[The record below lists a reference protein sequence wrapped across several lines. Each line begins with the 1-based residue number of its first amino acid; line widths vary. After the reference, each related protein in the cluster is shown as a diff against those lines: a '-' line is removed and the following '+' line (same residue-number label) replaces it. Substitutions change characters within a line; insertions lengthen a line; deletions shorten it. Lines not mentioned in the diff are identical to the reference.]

1 MIEYESGDGVAVISW
16 NMTERT
22 MNVINDASFT
32 AFAEAVERALDDEA
46 VAGIIVTSAKPDFLA
61 GADLA
66 SMLQAD
72 DPAEMFA
79 RVRAIQL
86 LLRKL
91 ETGGKPTVAALPG
104 TAVGGGLE
112 IALACHRRIAA
123 ANPKAKFGQPEVTV
137 GLLPGAGG
145 TQRLPR
151 LIGARSAMPLLV
163 QGRNLDAEAA
173 LKAGILDEVV
183 PAEQLMDAARAW
195 LASSPEA
202 SNPWDRN
209 GYRIPGGA
217 VWGPGAM
224 ETFVAGSAMAH
235 EKSRGNFPAVQA
247 IMSCV
252 YEGLLVDIDTGLKA
266 EARWFTKLACGPV
279 AKNMI
284 RSLFFAMGNA
294 NKLGNRPKDVER
306 QAYDKVGVLGAGMM
320 GAGIAY
326 ASAMAGLEVVLLDTD
341 ADLAARGKAYSEGLL
356 NKRVSRG
363 RMGEDARDAVLA
375 RIHPTSDFADLAG
388 CALVVEAVF
397 ENREIKADV
406 TAKTE
411 AVIADDAIFASN
423 TSTLPITGLAEA
435 SARAANFIGLHFFS
449 PVDKM
454 PLVEIIRG
462 EATSDETLARAM
474 DYVQRIR
481 KTPIVVNDS
490 RGFYTSRVFGT
501 YAREGMAMLA
511 EGIAPALIENAGRMA
526 GMPVGPLAVSD
537 EVSIELMHKVATQ
550 TKADL
555 GDAYKPPVG
564 EDVMEAMVS
573 KLGRAGRKA
582 GGGFYDYPKDDRKR
596 LWPGLADSF
605 PLAADQPDV
614 GEVKERLL
622 YVQAIETAR
631 CVEEG
636 VLTNA
641 ADGDIGSILGWGF
654 PAHTGGTLSLIDMI
668 GVADFTAACDRL
680 AQTHGP
686 RFTPPKLLRDMAAIG
701 ASFHDDSKLAA

>member
-32 AFAEAVERALDDEA
+32 AFAEAVERALEDEA
-46 VAGIIVTSAKPDFLA
+46 VTGIVVTSAKPDFLA
-61 GADLA
+61 GADLG

-91 ETGGKPTVAALPG
+91 ETGGKPVVAALPG

-151 LIGARSAMPLLV
+151 LIGARNAMPLLV

-173 LKAGILDEVV
+173 LKTGILDEVV
-183 PAEQLMDAARAW
+183 PAENLMDAARAW
-195 LASSPEA
+195 LASDPEA
-202 SNPWDRN
+202 SNPWDHK

-224 ETFVAGSAMAH
+224 ETFVAGTAMAH

-266 EARWFTKLACGPV
+266 EARWFTKLACGPI

-306 QAYDKVGVLGAGMM
+306 EAYDKVGVLGAGMM

-326 ASAMAGLEVVLLDTD
+326 ASAMAGLDVVLLDTD
-341 ADLAARGKAYSEGLL
+341 ADLAARGKAYSQDLL
-356 NKRVSRG
+356 DKRVSRG
-363 RMGEDARDAVLA
+363 RMSEDARDAVLA

-388 CALVVEAVF
+388 CGLVVEAVF
-397 ENREIKADV
+397 ENRAIKADV

-411 AVIADDAIFASN
+411 AIIADDAIFASN

-435 SARAANFIGLHFFS
+435 SARRANFIGLHFFS

-564 EDVMEAMVS
+564 EDVMEAMVA
-573 KLGRAGRKA
+573 KLGRMGRKA
-582 GGGFYDYPKDDRKR
+582 GGGFYEYPKDDRKR
-596 LWPGLADSF
+596 LWPGLADTF

-614 GEVKERLL
+614 EEVKERLL
-622 YVQAIETAR
+622 TIQAVETAR

-654 PAHTGGTLSLIDMI
+654 PAHTGGTLSLIDMV
-668 GVADFTAACDRL
+668 GAADFTAACDRL

-701 ASFHDDSKLAA
+701 ARFHDDSKLAA

>member
-1 MIEYESGDGVAVISW
+1 MIDYESGDGVAVISW

-46 VAGIIVTSAKPDFLA
+46 VSGIIVTSAKPDFLA
-61 GADLA
+61 GADLG

-91 ETGGKPTVAALPG
+91 ETGGKPAVAALPG

-151 LIGARSAMPLLV
+151 LIGARAAMPLLV
-163 QGRNLDAEAA
+163 QGRNLNADAA

-183 PAEQLMDAARAW
+183 PADGLMDAARAW
-195 LASSPEA
+195 LAGSPEA
-202 SNPWDRN
+202 SNPWDRK

-326 ASAMAGLEVVLLDTD
+326 ASAMAGLDVVLLDTD
-341 ADLAARGKAYSEGLL
+341 ADLAARGKAYSQGLL
-356 NKRVSRG
+356 DKRVSRG
-363 RMGEDARDAVLA
+363 RMSADARDAVVA

-388 CALVVEAVF
+388 CELVVEAVF
-397 ENREIKADV
+397 ESRAIKADV

-411 AVIADDAIFASN
+411 AVIAEDAIFASN

-435 SARAANFIGLHFFS
+435 SARPANFIGLHFFS
-449 PVDKM
+449 PVDRM

-462 EATSDETLARAM
+462 EATSDETLARA
-474 DYVQRIR
+474 
-481 KTPIVVNDS
+481 
-490 RGFYTSRVFGT
+490 
-501 YAREGMAMLA
+501 
-511 EGIAPALIENAGRMA
+511 
-526 GMPVGPLAVSD
+526 
-537 EVSIELMHKVATQ
+537 
-550 TKADL
+550 
-555 GDAYKPPVG
+555 
-564 EDVMEAMVS
+564 
-573 KLGRAGRKA
+573 
-582 GGGFYDYPKDDRKR
+582 KD
-596 LWPGLADSF
+596 
-605 PLAADQPDV
+605 
-614 GEVKERLL
+614 
-622 YVQAIETAR
+622 
-631 CVEEG
+631 
-636 VLTNA
+636 
-641 ADGDIGSILGWGF
+641 
-654 PAHTGGTLSLIDMI
+654 
-668 GVADFTAACDRL
+668 
-680 AQTHGP
+680 
-686 RFTPPKLLRDMAAIG
+686 
-701 ASFHDDSKLAA
+701 